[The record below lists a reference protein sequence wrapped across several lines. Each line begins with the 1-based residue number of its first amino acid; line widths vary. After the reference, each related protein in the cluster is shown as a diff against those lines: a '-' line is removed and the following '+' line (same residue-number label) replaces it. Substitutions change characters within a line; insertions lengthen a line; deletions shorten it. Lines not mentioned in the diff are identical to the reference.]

1 MKDTRF
7 IRFGG
12 SSPSFPLVPLKKGV
26 NSHSR
31 PTISPRFEGHSS
43 TRPIWGSMYV
53 YLDIAHHINL
63 LKCLYYK
70 LWLLLDV
77 ARSCQNEIS
86 NVAAHFSY
94 GWLPNMLMVIINLK
108 VGNDPD
114 NLVDQTG
121 QAPIFTC
128 SPSLSSCMSLQ
139 FIISFM

>member
-1 MKDTRF
+1 MVGAPHHFLWSRTKKVWTL
-7 IRFGG
+7 IHAQ
-12 SSPSFPLVPLKKGV
+12 PFPQDLKGIAV
-26 NSHSR
+26 R
-31 PTISPRFEGHSS
+31 PM
-43 TRPIWGSMYV
+43 WGSMYV

-63 LKCLYYK
+63 LKCLYYE

-77 ARSCQNEIS
+77 ARICQNEIS

-94 GWLPNMLMVIINLK
+94 GWFPNMLMVIINLK

-121 QAPIFTC
+121 QPPIFTC